1 MQQIG
6 MTKIDETHQQPG
18 GLLVLLT
25 SGHEDGGKR
34 ATLAYTAACTSAA
47 MGKRTQIF
55 LAGDGSFWGY
65 RGREEGVVVNGFP
78 PLEELMESFCELGG
92 EVYICTSCDRACAV
106 QGEEEARELVRHG
119 WVRPRGMAAVLD
131 MLEGGKS
138 LTF

>member
-6 MTKIDETHQQPG
+6 MTEFDNKHQQSG

-34 ATLAYTAACTSAA
+34 ATLAYTAACTSVA

-65 RGREEGVVVNGFP
+65 RGREEGIMVTGFP

-92 EVYICTSCDRACAV
+92 EVYICSACDGVCAV
-106 QGEEEARELVRHG
+106 QCGEEEQDLVRHA
-119 WVRPRGMAAVLD
+119 WVQPRGMAAVLD

>member
-6 MTKIDETHQQPG
+6 MTEFDNKHQQSG

-55 LAGDGSFWGY
+55 LACDGSFWGY
-65 RGREEGVVVNGFP
+65 RGREEGIMVTGFP

-92 EVYICTSCDRACAV
+92 KVYICSACDGVCAV
-106 QGEEEARELVRHG
+106 QCGEEEQDLVRHA
-119 WVRPRGMAAVLD
+119 WVQPRGMAAVLD
-131 MLEGGKS
+131 MLEGGNS

>member
-1 MQQIG
+1 
-6 MTKIDETHQQPG
+6 
-18 GLLVLLT
+18 
-25 SGHEDGGKR
+25 
-34 ATLAYTAACTSAA
+34 

-106 QGEEEARELVRHG
+106 QGGEEARELVRHA